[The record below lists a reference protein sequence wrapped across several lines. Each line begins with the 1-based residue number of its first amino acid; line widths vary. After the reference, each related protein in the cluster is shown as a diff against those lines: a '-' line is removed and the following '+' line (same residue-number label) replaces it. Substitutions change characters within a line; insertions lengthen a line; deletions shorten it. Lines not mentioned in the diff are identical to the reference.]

1 MRARLSFIASL
12 LLVLLVGVAAAN
24 AATGGSLTSGWSESS
39 TTMGTRTEV
48 PPVRVPAVPP
58 RAPARSSDVS
68 ASTSCVNDVCTVC
81 VNGSCKRTGVP
92 EGVADAV
99 IEAVPRELPE
109 KVRDLTDCLR
119 D

>member
-1 MRARLSFIASL
+1 MRARLSFVASL

-39 TTMGTRTEV
+39 TVSTRTDV
-48 PPVRVPAVPP
+48 PPVRLPDVPP
-58 RAPARSSDVS
+58 RPPARSADVS

-81 VNGSCKRTGVP
+81 VDGSCTRTGVP
-92 EGVADAV
+92 EAVADAV
-99 IEAVPRELPE
+99 VEAVPRELPRA
-109 KVRDLTDCLR
+109 VRDLTDCLE